1 MQIAAAGYKVV
12 KVLSIWDSPVAA
24 LVEQGLV
31 VEYSATIQFN
41 DIDPS
46 EENSL
51 AEVNNEPVCVA

>member
-1 MQIAAAGYKVV
+1 MV

-41 DIDPS
+41 DMDPS

-51 AEVNNEPVCVA
+51 TEVTDYANSCRLN